1 MKAKLWLIAVI
12 ILLAAA
18 LLFAVAMTGHMFVAA
33 LCALTAAVIAFYH
46 FVRRRALRI
55 ALAALLILG
64 LAVFGVIE
72 APIIRDARTDAPD
85 DVEYLVVLGAGLHGD
100 VPSLSLTDR
109 LNAALD
115 WLEAH
120 PDCVA
125 VVSGGQG
132 SGETMTEGEAMEV
145 WLEARGVASERI
157 IVEDAATSTWENLE
171 NSFALIRERGGEPDG
186 NTAIVTS
193 EYHLYRAK
201 AMAGKLGVEC
211 YGVAGRTSWPTLALN
226 YFIREGFAVTYYRL
240 TGEI

>member
-12 ILLAAA
+12 VLLLAAVV
-18 LLFAVAMTGHMFVAA
+18 FAVAMTGHTFVAA
-33 LCALTAAVIAFYH
+33 LCAFIALVIVYFH
-46 FVRRRALRI
+46 FVRRRGLRI
-55 ALAALLILG
+55 AAAIVLAAGI
-64 LAVFGVIE
+64 AVFGVIE
-72 APIIRDARTDAPD
+72 APIVAGARTDAPD

-109 LNAALD
+109 LEGALA

-132 SGETMTEGEAMEV
+132 PGETMTEGEAMGI
-145 WLEARGVASERI
+145 WLEARGIDPSRI
-157 IVEDAATSTWENLE
+157 IVEDRATSTQENLE
-171 NSFALIRERGGEPDG
+171 YSFALIRGRGGEPDG
-186 NTAIVTS
+186 NCAIVTS

-201 AMAGKLGVEC
+201 ALAARQGVEC
-211 YGVAGRTSWPTLALN
+211 FGVAARTSWPTLMLN

>member
-1 MKAKLWLIAVI
+1 MKARLWLIAVI
-12 ILLAAA
+12 IFLAAA
-18 LLFAVAMTGHMFVAA
+18 AVFAFAMTGHTFVAA

-46 FVRRRALRI
+46 FVRRRAARI
-55 ALAALLILG
+55 ALAALLALG

-72 APIIRDARTDAPD
+72 APIVRDARTTAPD

-100 VPSLSLTDR
+100 TPSLSLTDR

-115 WLEAH
+115 WLNAH
-120 PDCVA
+120 PDCAA

-132 SGETMTEGEAMEV
+132 PGETMTEGEAMEV
-145 WLEARGVASERI
+145 WLEAKGIDPERI
-157 IVEDAATSTWENLE
+157 IVEDRATSTWENLE
-171 NSFALIRERGGEPDG
+171 NSFALIREHGGEPDG

-193 EYHLYRAK
+193 EYHLHRAI
-201 AMAGKLGVEC
+201 AMAGKLGVGC

-226 YFIREGFAVTYYRL
+226 YFIREAFAVTYYRL

>member
-12 ILLAAA
+12 VLLVAAVV
-18 LLFAVAMTGHMFVAA
+18 FAVAMTGHTFVAA
-33 LCALTAAVIAFYH
+33 LCAFIALVIVYFH
-46 FVRRRALRI
+46 FVRRRGLRI
-55 ALAALLILG
+55 AAAIVLAAGI
-64 LAVFGVIE
+64 AVFGVIE
-72 APIIRDARTDAPD
+72 APIVAGARTDAPD

-109 LNAALD
+109 LEGALA

-132 SGETMTEGEAMEV
+132 PGETMTEGEAMGI
-145 WLEARGVASERI
+145 WLEARGIDPSRI
-157 IVEDAATSTWENLE
+157 IVEDRATSTQENLE
-171 NSFALIRERGGEPDG
+171 YSFALIRGRGGEPDG
-186 NTAIVTS
+186 NCAIVTS

-201 AMAGKLGVEC
+201 ALAARQGVEC
-211 YGVAGRTSWPTLALN
+211 FGVAARTSWPTLMLN

>member
-132 SGETMTEGEAMEV
+132 PGETMTEGEAMEV

-211 YGVAGRTSWPTLALN
+211 YGVAGRTSWPTLAIN

>member
-1 MKAKLWLIAVI
+1 MKARLWLIAVI
-12 ILLAAA
+12 VLLVAAVV
-18 LLFAVAMTGHMFVAA
+18 FAVAMTGHTFVAA
-33 LCALTAAVIAFYH
+33 LCAFIALVIVYFH
-46 FVRRRALRI
+46 FVRRRGLRI
-55 ALAALLILG
+55 AAAIVLVAG
-64 LAVFGVIE
+64 
-72 APIIRDARTDAPD
+72 ARTDAPD

-109 LNAALD
+109 LEGALA

-132 SGETMTEGEAMEV
+132 PGETMTEGEAMGI
-145 WLEARGVASERI
+145 WLEARGIDPSRI
-157 IVEDAATSTWENLE
+157 IVEDRATSTQENLE
-171 NSFALIRERGGEPDG
+171 YSFALIRGRGGEPDG
-186 NTAIVTS
+186 NCAIVTS

-201 AMAGKLGVEC
+201 ALAARQGVEC
-211 YGVAGRTSWPTLALN
+211 FGVAARTSWPTLMLN

>member
-1 MKAKLWLIAVI
+1 MKARLWLIAVI
-12 ILLAAA
+12 VLLVAAVV
-18 LLFAVAMTGHMFVAA
+18 FAVAMTGHTFVAA
-33 LCALTAAVIAFYH
+33 LCAFIALVIVYFH
-46 FVRRRALRI
+46 FVRRRGLRI
-55 ALAALLILG
+55 AAAIVLAAGI
-64 LAVFGVIE
+64 AVFGVIE
-72 APIIRDARTDAPD
+72 APIVAGARTDAPD

-109 LNAALD
+109 LEGALA

-132 SGETMTEGEAMEV
+132 PGETMTEGEAMGI
-145 WLEARGVASERI
+145 WLDARGIDPSRI
-157 IVEDAATSTWENLE
+157 IVEDRATSTQENLE
-171 NSFALIRERGGEPDG
+171 YSFALIRGRGGEPDG
-186 NTAIVTS
+186 NCAIVTS

-201 AMAGKLGVEC
+201 ALAARQGVEC
-211 YGVAGRTSWPTLALN
+211 FGVAARTSWPTLMLN

>member
-1 MKAKLWLIAVI
+1 MKARLWLIAVI
-12 ILLAAA
+12 VLLVAAVV
-18 LLFAVAMTGHMFVAA
+18 FAVAMTGHTFVAA
-33 LCALTAAVIAFYH
+33 LCAFIALVMVYFH
-46 FVRRRALRI
+46 FVRRRGLRI
-55 ALAALLILG
+55 AAAIVLAAGI
-64 LAVFGVIE
+64 AVFGVIE
-72 APIIRDARTDAPD
+72 APIVAGARTDAPD

-109 LNAALD
+109 LEGALA

-132 SGETMTEGEAMEV
+132 PGETMTEGEAMGI
-145 WLEARGVASERI
+145 WLEARGIDPSRI
-157 IVEDAATSTWENLE
+157 IVEDRATSTQENLE
-171 NSFALIRERGGEPDG
+171 YSFALIRGRGGEPDG
-186 NTAIVTS
+186 NCAIVTS

-201 AMAGKLGVEC
+201 ALAARQGVEC
-211 YGVAGRTSWPTLALN
+211 FGVAARTSWPTLMLN

>member
-1 MKAKLWLIAVI
+1 MKARLWLIAVI
-12 ILLAAA
+12 VLLVAAVV
-18 LLFAVAMTGHMFVAA
+18 FAVAMTGHTFVAA
-33 LCALTAAVIAFYH
+33 LCAFIALVIVYFH
-46 FVRRRALRI
+46 FVRRRGLRI
-55 ALAALLILG
+55 AAAIVLAAGI
-64 LAVFGVIE
+64 AVFGVIE
-72 APIIRDARTDAPD
+72 APIVAGARTDAPD

-109 LNAALD
+109 LEGALA

-132 SGETMTEGEAMEV
+132 PGETMTEGEAMGI
-145 WLEARGVASERI
+145 WLGARGIGPSRI
-157 IVEDAATSTWENLE
+157 IVEDRATSTQENLE
-171 NSFALIRERGGEPDG
+171 YSFALIRGRGGEPDG
-186 NTAIVTS
+186 NCAIVTS

-201 AMAGKLGVEC
+201 ALAARQGVEC
-211 YGVAGRTSWPTLALN
+211 FGVAARTSWPTLMLN

>member
-1 MKAKLWLIAVI
+1 MKAKLWLVAVI
-12 ILLAAA
+12 LLLLAAVV
-18 LLFAVAMTGHMFVAA
+18 FAVAMTGHTFVAA
-33 LCALTAAVIAFYH
+33 LCAFIALVIVYFH
-46 FVRRRALRI
+46 FVRRRGLRI
-55 ALAALLILG
+55 AAAIVLAAGI
-64 LAVFGVIE
+64 AVFGVIE
-72 APIIRDARTDAPD
+72 APIVAGARTDAPD

-109 LNAALD
+109 LEGALA

-132 SGETMTEGEAMEV
+132 PGETMTEGEAMGI
-145 WLEARGVASERI
+145 WLEARGIDPSRI
-157 IVEDAATSTWENLE
+157 IVEDRATSTQENLE
-171 NSFALIRERGGEPDG
+171 YSFALIRGRGGEPDG
-186 NTAIVTS
+186 NCAIVTS

-201 AMAGKLGVEC
+201 ALAARQGVEC
-211 YGVAGRTSWPTLALN
+211 FGVAARTSWPTLMLN

>member
-12 ILLAAA
+12 IFLLAAA
-18 LLFAVAMTGHMFVAA
+18 VFAVAMTGHTFVAA
-33 LCALTAAVIAFYH
+33 LCALAAAVIAFYH
-46 FVRRRALRI
+46 FVRKRALRI
-55 ALAALLILG
+55 ALAALLALG

-72 APIIRDARTDAPD
+72 APIVKAARTDAPD
-85 DVEYLVVLGAGLHGD
+85 DVSYLVVLGAGLHGD
-100 VPSLSLTDR
+100 TPSLSLTDR

-132 SGETMTEGEAMEV
+132 PGETMTEGEAMEI
-145 WLEARGVASERI
+145 WLEARGIDPQRI
-157 IVEDAATSTWENLE
+157 IVEDRATSTWENLE
-171 NSFALIRERGGEPDG
+171 NSFALIRGRGGEPDG
-186 NTAIVTS
+186 DCAIVTS

-201 AMAGKLGVEC
+201 AMAEKLGVEC
-211 YGVAGRTSWPTLALN
+211 FGVAGRTSWPTLALN
-226 YFIREGFAVTYYRL
+226 YFIREGFAVTYYRI

>member
-1 MKAKLWLIAVI
+1 MKARLWLIAVI
-12 ILLAAA
+12 VLLVAAVV
-18 LLFAVAMTGHMFVAA
+18 FAVAMTGHTFVAA
-33 LCALTAAVIAFYH
+33 LCAFIALVIVYFH
-46 FVRRRALRI
+46 FVRRRGLRI
-55 ALAALLILG
+55 AAAIVLAAGI
-64 LAVFGVIE
+64 AVFGVIE
-72 APIIRDARTDAPD
+72 APIVAGARNDAPN

-109 LNAALD
+109 LEGALA

-132 SGETMTEGEAMEV
+132 PGETMTEGEAMGI
-145 WLEARGVASERI
+145 WLEARGIDPSRI
-157 IVEDAATSTWENLE
+157 IVEDRATSTQENLE
-171 NSFALIRERGGEPDG
+171 YSFALIRGRGGEPDG
-186 NTAIVTS
+186 NCAIVTS

-201 AMAGKLGVEC
+201 ALAARQGVEC
-211 YGVAGRTSWPTLALN
+211 FGVAARTSWPTLMLN

>member
-1 MKAKLWLIAVI
+1 MKARLWLIAVI
-12 ILLAAA
+12 VLLLAAVV
-18 LLFAVAMTGHMFVAA
+18 FAVAMTGHTFVAA
-33 LCALTAAVIAFYH
+33 LCAFIALVIVYFH
-46 FVRRRALRI
+46 FVRRRGLRI
-55 ALAALLILG
+55 AAAIVLAAGI
-64 LAVFGVIE
+64 AVFGVIE
-72 APIIRDARTDAPD
+72 APIVAGARTDAPD

-109 LNAALD
+109 LEGALA

-132 SGETMTEGEAMEV
+132 PGETMTEGEAMGI
-145 WLEARGVASERI
+145 WLEARGIDPSRI
-157 IVEDAATSTWENLE
+157 IVEDRATSTQENLE
-171 NSFALIRERGGEPDG
+171 YSFALIRGRGGEPDG
-186 NTAIVTS
+186 NCAIVTS

-201 AMAGKLGVEC
+201 ALAARQGVEC
-211 YGVAGRTSWPTLALN
+211 FGVAARTSWPTLMLN